1 MSPKNNKNDRAH
13 SLNVVLN
20 HTRLS
25 LNERE
30 RRLSKLIHN
39 PTVEMVDEIVSKVL
53 FRPSGIIGA
62 GLLTLVGLAIL
73 AFQVGNVRFQ
83 MSGSE
88 TLILLVSGYFIG
100 LVIEWFKK
108 SLSAVLNK

>member
-1 MSPKNNKNDRAH
+1 MPSESNKNDRNH
-13 SLNVVLN
+13 SLNSVLN
-20 HTRLS
+20 HTRIS

-39 PTVEMVDEIVSKVL
+39 PTVEMLDEIVSKVL

-62 GLLTLVGLAIL
+62 GLLTLIGLAIL
-73 AFQVGNVRFQ
+73 ALQIGNVQFQ

-100 LVIEWFKK
+100 LMIEWFKK
-108 SLSAVLNK
+108 SLSAFFK